1 MPHRGW
7 RRRSRRT
14 AVDRRL
20 DRGQATREQLVTEA
34 TRLFAAR
41 GFDATSVEAVL
52 EAAGVSRGSLY
63 HHFKSKEAL
72 FEAVL
77 DAAEVRIGEATLLAA
92 ASAGDDPVDVLRAGA
107 LEWIR
112 LAGDPVVQRIVLIDA
127 PAVLGWER
135 WREIE
140 EANALGNLRFAMQA
154 VADDGRHRRRAR
166 RSVRAHA
173 ARRDQRARAPRR
185 ARRRHRDRA
194 AAGRGRGRRAADPP
208 PGEAVAREEAIVSDE
223 LLGLA
228 AWTRPEVTHVGRLPM
243 RSPLLPRSGR
253 RDRTGRDRTE
263 SLGAVARRAVAVP
276 PRRRTRAR
284 AEGVHA
290 PRPRGP

>member
-1 MPHRGW
+1 M
-7 RRRSRRT
+7 
-14 AVDRRL
+14 DRRL

-154 VADDGRHRRRAR
+154 VADDGRIDVAL
-166 RSVRAHA
+166 VDPFAHMLLA
-173 ARRDQRARAPRR
+173 AINELALLVARAPTT
-185 ARRRHRDRA
+185 
-194 AAGRGRGRRAADPP
+194 P
-208 PGEAVAREEAIVSDE
+208 
-223 LLGLA
+223 
-228 AWTRPEVTHVGRLPM
+228 RPHSVR
-243 RSPLLPRSGR
+243 
-253 RDRTGRDRTE
+253 
-263 SLGAVARRAVAVP
+263 
-276 PRRRTRAR
+276 
-284 AEGVHA
+284 
-290 PRPRGP
+290 PRPRSTSCSTRLLPKPSVS